1 MTVTQANNN
10 SISWAEDASP
20 LNVFFVITSMPVGG
34 AEVLLSNLIR
44 RMDRKRLAPHLV
56 CLKDLGALGTQLA
69 GEVPNWH
76 SLLRSK
82 WDISIL
88 PRLTTIFR
96 EHRAAA
102 VITVGAGDKMFWG
115 RLAAKR
121 AKVPV
126 ICSALHSTGWPDG
139 VGKLNRL
146 LTHWTDAFI
155 AVAKAHGEFLSS
167 FERFPANKV
176 HVIPN
181 GVDTQVFQPNP
192 SMRRLIRRQLQIPE
206 SSPLVGI
213 VAALRPEKNHGL
225 LVRSAVRVLI
235 DQPECHF
242 VIIGDGPERPFIEQ
256 QIAELGLQHR
266 FHLLGNRQDTPH
278 LLAALDVFV
287 LCSLNEANPVSILE
301 ALSTGIPVVSTDV
314 GSIHETVINDKT
326 GFLVPSEDAVAFAS
340 RICELLRAPQR
351 ASKLGR
357 NGREH
362 VVRGWSLDN
371 MVNGYQSLI
380 EQIYWQKQSRTPP
393 SRISLPPQDT
403 SSSSSTSIDAPVAV
417 LPSLPISPPNLQ
429 QHA

>member
-1 MTVTQANNN
+1 MTIMPADNN
-10 SISWAEDASP
+10 SNLWAEDQLP

-34 AEVLLSNLIR
+34 AEVLLCNLIR
-44 RMDRKRLAPHLV
+44 CMDRNRFTPHLV
-56 CLKDLGALGTQLA
+56 CLKELGELGTQLA
-69 GEVPNWH
+69 TEVPNWH

-88 PRLTTIFR
+88 PRLTTVFR
-96 EHRAAA
+96 EHRATA

-115 RLAAKR
+115 RLAAKQ

-146 LTHWTDAFI
+146 LTRWTDAFI

-181 GVDTQVFQPNP
+181 GVDTQVFQPNT

-225 LVRSAVRVLI
+225 LVRSAVRVLTEH
-235 DQPECHF
+235 PECHF
-242 VIIGDGPERPFIEQ
+242 LIIGDGPERSHIEQ
-256 QIAELGLQHR
+256 LIADLGLQHR
-266 FHLLGNRQDTPH
+266 FHLLGNRHDTPH
-278 LLAALDVFV
+278 LLAALDVFA

-314 GSIHETVINDKT
+314 GSIHETVLNAQN
-326 GFLVPSEDAVAFAS
+326 GFLVPSEDAVAFAA
-340 RICELLRAPQR
+340 RICELLRSPQQ

-357 NGREH
+357 NGRAH
-362 VVRGWSLDN
+362 ILGGWSLDA
-371 MVNGYQSLI
+371 MVSGYENLI

-393 SRISLPPQDT
+393 ARNNIPSADT
-403 SSSSSTSIDAPVAV
+403 TSTKSVSTDAQAVV
-417 LPSLPISPPNLQ
+417 LPSLPISPTNLQ